1 MKISGLE
8 FSKAGDK
15 YLGRKYE
22 EMDCQGFV
30 ERCMADVGYPRDL
43 GGSNSWY
50 RECMKNGWVGSPED
64 CAKEFGSVPKGALL
78 FILEPVSASTP
89 AKFRN
94 DGVGDATH
102 MGIVTGRNE
111 GAIHS
116 SKSRGGVV
124 TSKFKG
130 KTIPNGGW
138 NRVGLLEVFE
148 YEGIGTD
155 GTSGTVLLVPHSCN
169 EKNRP
174 LVPPSLGSGADVE
187 DFYGGEVKAMKVI
200 VQAENGGAVKLRQ
213 SKDSKRKEY
222 AIWEEYPSGTKAEVL
237 KSGETWSKIQIGNRV
252 GFMMTKFLVADD
264 SGIPAERELA
274 ESGELFQSGELRVE
288 SGDQVAL
295 LSEVYRILRD
305 LCERI
310 EETIGEG

>member
-1 MKISGLE
+1 
-8 FSKAGDK
+8 
-15 YLGRKYE
+15 
-22 EMDCQGFV
+22 
-30 ERCMADVGYPRDL
+30 
-43 GGSNSWY
+43 
-50 RECMKNGWVGSPED
+50 
-64 CAKEFGSVPKGALL
+64 
-78 FILEPVSASTP
+78 
-89 AKFRN
+89 
-94 DGVGDATH
+94 

-130 KTIPNGGW
+130 RTIPNGGW
-138 NRVGLLEVFE
+138 NRVGLLEAFE

-213 SKDSKRKEY
+213 SKDPKKKEY
-222 AIWEEYPSGTKAEVL
+222 AFWEEYPSGTKAEVL
-237 KSGETWSKIQIGNRV
+237 KAGDTWSKIQIGNRV
-252 GFMMTKFLVADD
+252 GFMMTKFLVVDD
-264 SGIPAERELA
+264 SGIPAEQDQT
-274 ESGELFQSGELRVE
+274 ESKELRVE

-295 LSEVYRILRD
+295 LSEVYHILKD

>member
-1 MKISGLE
+1 MIVLKISGLE

-50 RECMKNGWVGSPED
+50 RECMKNGWVGSPEE

-78 FILEPVSASTP
+78 FILEAVSVSTS

-102 MGIVTGRNE
+102 MGIVTGRGD

-138 NRVGLLEVFE
+138 NRVGLLDVFDYGE
-148 YEGIGTD
+148 MSGGGTE
-155 GTSGTVLLVPHSCN
+155 GTVL
-169 EKNRP
+169 
-174 LVPPSLGSGADVE
+174 
-187 DFYGGEVKAMKVI
+187 Y
-200 VQAENGGAVKLRQ
+200 
-213 SKDSKRKEY
+213 
-222 AIWEEYPSGTKAEVL
+222 
-237 KSGETWSKIQIGNRV
+237 RV
-252 GFMMTKFLVADD
+252 
-264 SGIPAERELA
+264 
-274 ESGELFQSGELRVE
+274 
-288 SGDQVAL
+288 
-295 LSEVYRILRD
+295 
-305 LCERI
+305 
-310 EETIGEG
+310 